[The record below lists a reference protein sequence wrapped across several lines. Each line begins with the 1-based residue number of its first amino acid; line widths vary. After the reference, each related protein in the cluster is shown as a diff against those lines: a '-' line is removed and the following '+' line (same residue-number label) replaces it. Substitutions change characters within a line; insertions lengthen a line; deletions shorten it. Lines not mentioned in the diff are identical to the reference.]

1 MEKQVFEKA
10 ADLCGEINYL
20 KRELDYLTDINNI
33 DSVSRMIN
41 NLKLL
46 IEIPAIDELKEKVKI
61 AIQSKIDKL
70 EKEFEQL

>member
-10 ADLCGEINYL
+10 ADLNADIHYL

-33 DSVSRMIN
+33 DQISRMIN

-46 IEIPAIDELKEKVKI
+46 VEIPAIDELKDKVKT
-61 AIQSKIDKL
+61 AIESEIDKL
-70 EKEFEQL
+70 QKEFEQL